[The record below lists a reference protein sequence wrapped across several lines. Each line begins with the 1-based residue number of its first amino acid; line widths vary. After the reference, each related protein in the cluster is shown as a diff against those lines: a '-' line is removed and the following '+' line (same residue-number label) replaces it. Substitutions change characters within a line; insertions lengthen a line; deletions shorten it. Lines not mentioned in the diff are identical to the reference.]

1 MPLACVL
8 ISDITGST
16 RLYETASNQSALEQ
30 VSRVLSRMRQ
40 IVEINDGTCIK
51 SQGDDVLSFFTTSE
65 QAFQAACA
73 MLDETWPAGLSV
85 HVGTYFGEFLYHEN
99 DIYGS
104 AVNTAARLSS
114 LAKPGEI
121 LVGDRGY
128 DDLSENSKAR
138 LLMIGEIQLRGKNR
152 PTRVYS
158 CSAAGLS
165 EQTVIFGG
173 KGKDRSSGTELVDL
187 HFGDR
192 SWQIGEGETL
202 SIGRSSECDIILTPA
217 WISRRHAVLSIRR
230 GQFEFT
236 DHSSSGSLIRMAN
249 GSEVALHRRATLL
262 NGSGAIYP
270 GPRSH
275 VDESCCIRFITRA
288 LALLETRKA
297 V

>member
-16 RLYETASNQSALEQ
+16 QLYETASNQIALEQ
-30 VSRVLSRMRQ
+30 VSKVLARMRQ
-40 IVEINDGTCIK
+40 IIESTGGKCVK
-51 SQGDDVLSFFTTSE
+51 SQGDDVLSFFESSE
-65 QAFQAACA
+65 QAFQAAWT
-73 MLDETWPAGLSV
+73 MLNESWPAGLSV
-85 HVGTYFGEFLYHEN
+85 HVGTYFGEFLNHEN

-128 DDLSENSKAR
+128 DDLTPESKER
-138 LLMIGEIQLRGKNR
+138 LLMIGEIQLRGKAN

-158 CSAAGLS
+158 CSVTELS

-173 KGKDRSSGTELVDL
+173 ANKERARGTELADL
-187 HFGDR
+187 QLNGKT
-192 SWQIGEGETL
+192 WQISEGESLT
-202 SIGRSSECDIILTPA
+202 IGRSADCDIVLKPA
-217 WISRRHAVLSIRR
+217 WVSRKHAALSIRR
-230 GQFEFT
+230 GQLEFT

-262 NGSGAIYP
+262 NGSGAIFL
-270 GPRSH
+270 GPRTH
-275 VDESCCIRFITRA
+275 VGDDCRIEFTTHD
-288 LALLETRKA
+288 LALMQPKRA